1 MRIETPADRRLRK
14 HRTAMLLTERQEEIQ
29 KKAMMEDVMGNPE
42 AWEAAYKRAMAR
54 RNQEIW
60 RQEKAMAIVIP
71 EAALKPST
79 EKAEGNSIGGLKDS
93 TVNFLNGFGVG
104 ALFMTVTVL
113 VMIAL
118 YFLS

>member
-1 MRIETPADRRLRK
+1 MRIETPMDRAQNRCRK
-14 HRTAMLLTERQEEIQ
+14 AAILLERQEEIQ
-29 KKAMMEDVMGNPE
+29 KKAMEDVMGNPE
-42 AWEAAYKRAMAR
+42 AWDAAYKRAMAR

-71 EAALKPST
+71 ETALKPAT
-79 EKAEGNSIGGLKDS
+79 EKAEDNSNGGLKDS

>member
-1 MRIETPADRRLRK
+1 MRIETPMDRAQNRCRK
-14 HRTAMLLTERQEEIQ
+14 AAILLERQEEIQ
-29 KKAMMEDVMGNPE
+29 KKSMEDVMGNPE
-42 AWEAAYKRAMAR
+42 AWEAV
-54 RNQEIW
+54 
-60 RQEKAMAIVIP
+60 AIVIP

>member
-1 MRIETPADRRLRK
+1 MRIETPADRKMRK
-14 HRTAMLLTERQEEIQ
+14 NRTAMLLTERQEEIQ
-29 KKAMMEDVMGNPE
+29 KKAMEDVMGNPE
-42 AWEAAYKRAMAR
+42 AWDAAYKRAMAR

-71 EAALKPST
+71 ETALKPST
-79 EKAEGNSIGGLKDS
+79 EKAEDNSIGGLKDS

>member
-1 MRIETPADRRLRK
+1 MRIETPMDRQLQRDRRAALLR
-14 HRTAMLLTERQEEIQ
+14 ERQEEIQ
-29 KKAMMEDVMGNPE
+29 KKAMEDVMGNPE